1 MDTTLTH
8 EHFDRILG
16 RCPRRCDTPCLCKWG
31 CRGRARAIGAAVA
44 ACFGAGDAD
53 AVRPSRGRGCGAR
66 GDDAAVENS
75 ARLATGR
82 GAGVNMAV
90 PRCGKFMHR
99 SACANGGGVSLDQ
112 ITEPADPTASAAGQI
127 QDNARLSALSAA
139 LTELPER
146 QAQAVSLRHLEGL
159 SNPDIADIMN
169 ISVRSVESLTARGK
183 RALADI
189 LRKHKSALGV
199 R

>member
-1 MDTTLTH
+1 MSTST
-8 EHFDRILG
+8 G
-16 RCPRRCDTPCLCKWG
+16 SW
-31 CRGRARAIGAAVA
+31 
-44 ACFGAGDAD
+44 AD
-53 AVRPSRGRGCGAR
+53 APDGAILLAYAN
-66 GDDAAVENS
+66 GDVEA
-75 ARLATGR
+75 ARLLSGRLLPRVLAQATR
-82 GAGVNMAV
+82 MLSDQAEAEDVAQEAMMRLWKIAPDWRQDEAQV
-90 PRCGKFMHR
+90 STWLYRVV
-99 SACANGGGVSLDQ
+99 ANLCTDRLRKRRGVSLDQ

-189 LRKHKSALGV
+189 LRKHKSALGYDDD
-199 R
+199 